1 MRYYRVKPT
10 QQNKH
15 NEFSSGSSSAGQ
27 SSFGGDSI
35 NRDSSYGSMR
45 RDNFKG
51 PKKNS
56 MQDNQPV
63 VVVNLPKDEEREKT
77 EPAAP
82 AAPIA
87 PTAPTSQPQSG
98 GYAPQG
104 YIYAQNQASVA
115 LYNSKFLA
123 SNYLSTGIFI
133 PKITCH

>member
-1 MRYYRVKPT
+1 M
-10 QQNKH
+10 
-15 NEFSSGSSSAGQ
+15 
-27 SSFGGDSI
+27 

-51 PKKNS
+51 PKKDS
-56 MQDNQPV
+56 MQDNQPAV
-63 VVVNLPKDEEREKT
+63 VINLPKDEEREKT
-77 EPAAP
+77 ESAAP

-104 YIYAQNQASVA
+104 FIYAQNQASVA
-115 LYNSKFLA
+115 LYNIKFLI

-133 PKITCH
+133 PKITSL